1 MPGASRSSIKNH
13 IAKGSWAEAVAVAWL
28 FARGWSV
35 VAKNVSGWG
44 FVDLVAL
51 KLNGN
56 HKPVIELIDAKS
68 FNETS
73 KSYNPL
79 TLEQK
84 YAGVRVICVHD
95 DGHVDFIEKG
105 KERVR
110 DKNESNS

>member
-1 MPGASRSSIKNH
+1 M
-13 IAKGSWAEAVAVAWL
+13 
-28 FARGWSV
+28 
-35 VAKNVSGWG
+35 
-44 FVDLVAL
+44 DLVAL

-56 HKPVIELIDAKS
+56 HKPVIELIDVKS
-68 FNETS
+68 FNEAS
-73 KSYNPL
+73 RSYNPL

>member
-1 MPGASRSSIKNH
+1 LPGASRSSIKNH

-56 HKPVIELIDAKS
+56 HKPVIELIDVKS